1 MILIVAVGM
10 VIYIYNYIYNV
21 YIIYTVSL
29 LTYILILFIYLY
41 MCIYCNSVPSSHRAI
56 LVGASRPTD
65 YGIRGGVSSSERILY
80 LQQNSIAEKRAV
92 LHVVCVGSFYLILG
106 WYV

>member
-1 MILIVAVGM
+1 
-10 VIYIYNYIYNV
+10 
-21 YIIYTVSL
+21 
-29 LTYILILFIYLY
+29 

-56 LVGASRPTD
+56 LGGASRPTD